1 MDVNSVVGLLVV
13 DVPLDE
19 AVEFFWV
26 DSDET
31 EELLDDVGFAHTD
44 VDDAGLHLQE
54 FDFVGGHLPVGVE
67 PFDEQGVLV
76 MQVLGH
82 FLLVAAGDGLDFAD
96 EFGEECL
103 LMGDLLLELG
113 ESVGG
118 GLMVLVDVSVADG
131 EELGFS

>member
-1 MDVNSVVGLLVV
+1 M
-13 DVPLDE
+13 
-19 AVEFFWV
+19 
-26 DSDET
+26 
-31 EELLDDVGFAHTD
+31 
-44 VDDAGLHLQE
+44 
-54 FDFVGGHLPVGVE
+54 PVGVE

-118 GLMVLVDVSVADG
+118 GLVVLVDVSVADG